1 MPEYQLRYL
10 PQFYED
16 MKQHA
21 DYIANR
27 LHNPQAA
34 IDLIDAAE
42 KAILERQRSAEA
54 FEQFHSRKDRLY
66 PYYRIYVGNYV
77 VFYVV
82 IPEKDHKIMEV
93 RRFLFGKSNW
103 KRSI

>member
-66 PYYRIYVGNYV
+66 PEMQRDGSACIAALAAMHTESSLVLDN
-77 VFYVV
+77 
-82 IPEKDHKIMEV
+82 II
-93 RRFLFGKSNW
+93 
-103 KRSI
+103 